1 MMGPIERAWER
12 LNAQDPQGAMKIL
25 RQALAKA
32 PGFAAAHALIGM
44 IHSAHHEDEMAF
56 DALSRAAACDPG
68 DANTWFMLGNA
79 AMILKRHD
87 EGAKAYA
94 RCVALAPMDTRG
106 HDGLGKCLISLG
118 RRDEAIA
125 AFEESVARMPGD
137 ENAWG
142 RYASTLLVIGMVRES
157 LAVLERGS
165 RAVASA
171 NAAASRAAGRSFDES
186 AIQVQSALLAEQRCY
201 SMNFLLDA
209 EPGAHR
215 AAHEL
220 LGKIWASRATRH
232 APHFPATRTFADP
245 ERPLR
250 VGFLSGDFC
259 GHACGWFLE
268 GPLRE
273 WDHSRHALYM
283 FATLERDDAVTARFK
298 AMGHWRPCGGMDDDQ
313 LATTILNDQIDV
325 LIECAGWTEGN
336 RLRALVPRVAPVQ
349 ATYLGYPNTTG
360 IPTLDYRIVDWLTDP
375 AGSEHTCTETLQ
387 RLDRCFV
394 CFRPHDQSPA
404 PSLTVAMRDDAAP
417 ICFASFN
424 RVTKL
429 SDECVATWSRV
440 LRETADHTGRAGAP
454 PSRLLLKSAIVS
466 EETRRDAAAR
476 FASHGVDASRVDL
489 VPYADNH
496 VEHLAMYALV
506 DIALDTYPYHGT
518 TTTCE
523 ATWMG
528 VPVLTRAGDSHRSR
542 VGASLLTSI
551 GAPEL
556 IAHDADDFVAKAVA
570 LAGDRPRL
578 RDYRT
583 TLRQKMHASPLCDA
597 TGHARALE
605 DAARTM
611 WRQWC
616 ARTFP

>member
-12 LNAQDPQGAMKIL
+12 LNAQDPEGAKKIL

-32 PGFAAAHALIGM
+32 PGFAAAHALMGM
-44 IHSAHHEDEMAF
+44 IHSAHHEDELAF
-56 DALSRAAACDPG
+56 DALKRAAASDPS
-68 DANTWFMLGNA
+68 DANNWFMLGNA

-87 EGAKAYA
+87 EGAAAYG
-94 RCVALAPMDTRG
+94 RYVALAPMDTRG

-125 AFEESVARMPGD
+125 VFEESVARTPGD

-157 LAVLERGS
+157 LAVLERGM
-165 RAVASA
+165 RAVAIA
-171 NAAASRAAGRSFDES
+171 NAAALTAAGQPTDPQQPK
-186 AIQVQSALLAEQRCY
+186 AQSALLVEQLCY
-201 SMNFLLDA
+201 SMNFLIDA
-209 EPGAHR
+209 SPGAHR

-220 LGKIWASRATRH
+220 LGRIWALRASRPE
-232 APHFPATRTFADP
+232 PHFARTRPFADP
-245 ERPLR
+245 DRPLR
-250 VGFLSGDFC
+250 IGILSGDFC

-268 GPLRE
+268 GPLSA
-273 WDHSRHALYM
+273 WDHTRHALYM
-283 FATLERDDAVTARFK
+283 FATLERDDEVTARFK
-298 AMGHWRPCGGMDDDQ
+298 QLGQWRPCGGMSDED
-313 LATTILNDQIDV
+313 LAATIRHEQIDV

-360 IPTLDYRIVDWLTDP
+360 IPTMDHRIVDWLTDP
-375 AGSEHTCTETLQ
+375 AGSESACTETLS

-394 CFRPHDQSPA
+394 CFRPHEQSPQPA
-404 PSLTVAMRDDAAP
+404 LTVAMQDVRAP

-440 LRETADHTGRAGAP
+440 LHETGGSAATP

-466 EETRRDAAAR
+466 DETRRDAAAR
-476 FASHGVDASRVDL
+476 FAQHGVEASRIDL
-489 VPYADNH
+489 VPYAANH
-496 VEHLAMYALV
+496 IEHLAMYGLV
-506 DIALDTYPYHGT
+506 DVALDTFPYHGT

-528 VPVLTRAGDSHRSR
+528 VPVLTRAGDAHRSR
-542 VGASLLTSI
+542 VGVSLLTSI
-551 GAPEL
+551 GVPEL
-556 IAHDADDFVAKAVA
+556 IARDADEFVHKARD
-570 LAGDRPRL
+570 LSRDRDRL
-578 RDYRT
+578 RAYRT
-583 TLRQKMHASPLCDA
+583 SLRERMRASPLCDHG
-597 TGHARALE
+597 GHAKALQ
-605 DAARTM
+605 DAARAM

-616 ARTFP
+616 ARTSS

>member
-12 LNAQDPQGAMKIL
+12 LNAQDPEGARKIL

-32 PGFAAAHALIGM
+32 PGMASAHALLGM
-44 IHSAHHEDEMAF
+44 IHSAHHEDAQAF
-56 DALSRAAACDPG
+56 DALKRAVACDPS
-68 DANTWFMLGNA
+68 DADIWFMLGNA

-94 RCVALAPMDTRG
+94 KCVALAPMDTRA

-125 AFEESVARMPGD
+125 TFEESVARTPGD

-157 LAVLERGS
+157 LAVLERGM
-165 RAVASA
+165 RAVATA
-171 NAAASRAAGRSFDES
+171 NANALRAAGNAVDAS
-186 AIQVQSALLAEQRCY
+186 APEAQSALLVEQLCY
-201 SMNFLLDA
+201 SMNFLIDA
-209 EPGAHR
+209 APGAHR
-215 AAHEL
+215 SAHQL
-220 LGKIWASRATRH
+220 LGSIWAWRATRPVP
-232 APHFPATRTFADP
+232 AFPTTRDFANPD
-245 ERPLR
+245 RPLR
-250 VGFLSGDFC
+250 IGILSGDFC

-268 GPLRE
+268 GPVRA
-273 WDHSRHALYM
+273 WNHSRDAIFM
-283 FATLERDDAVTARFK
+283 FATLERDDEVTSRFK
-298 AMGHWRPCGGMDDDQ
+298 AMGNWRPCGGMSDDQ
-313 LATTILNDQIDV
+313 LAATILNEQIDV

-360 IPTLDYRIVDWLTDP
+360 IPTMDYRIVDWLTDP
-375 AGSEHTCTETLQ
+375 AGAEDACTETLQ

-404 PSLTVAMRDDAAP
+404 PTLTAAMRDDGAP

-429 SDECVATWSRV
+429 SEECIATWSRV
-440 LRETADHTGRAGAP
+440 LRETAGDDVTP

-466 EETRRDAAAR
+466 AETRRDAAAR
-476 FASHGVDASRVDL
+476 FAAHGVDASRIDL

-496 VEHLAMYALV
+496 IEHLAMYGQV

-528 VPVLTRAGDSHRSR
+528 VPVLTRAGDAHRSR
-542 VGASLLTSI
+542 VGVSLLTSI
-551 GAPEL
+551 GVPEL
-556 IAHDADDFVAKAVA
+556 IARDADEFVAKAVA
-570 LAGDRPRL
+570 LSRDRARL
-578 RDYRT
+578 RNYRLS
-583 TLRQKMHASPLCDA
+583 LRETMRVSQLCDA
-597 TGHARALE
+597 SGHAQALQ
-605 DAARTM
+605 DAARMM

-616 ARTFP
+616 QRSAT

>member
-12 LNAQDPQGAMKIL
+12 LNAQDPEGARKIL
-25 RQALAKA
+25 RQALARA
-32 PGFAAAHALIGM
+32 PGMAAAHALLGM
-44 IHSAHHEDEMAF
+44 IHSAHHEDAQAF
-56 DALSRAAACDPG
+56 DALKRATACDPSN
-68 DANTWFMLGNA
+68 ANNWFMLGNA

-125 AFEESVARMPGD
+125 IFEESVARTPGD

-157 LAVLERGS
+157 LAVLERGM
-165 RAVASA
+165 RTVAAA
-171 NAAASRAAGRSFDES
+171 NAAALREAGHAIS
-186 AIQVQSALLAEQRCY
+186 ADAPQAQSALLVEQLCY
-201 SMNFLLDA
+201 SMNFLHDA
-209 EPGAHR
+209 SVTAHR

-220 LGKIWASRATRH
+220 LGKIWAQRATR
-232 APHFPATRTFADP
+232 PPTQFPVSRAFADP

-250 VGFLSGDFC
+250 IGVLSGDFC

-268 GPLRE
+268 GPLGA
-273 WDHSRHALYM
+273 WDHSRDTLFM
-283 FATLERDDAVTARFK
+283 FTTLERDDAVTARFK
-298 AMGHWRPCGGMDDDQ
+298 SMGNWRPCGGMTDDQ
-313 LATTILNDQIDV
+313 LAATILADHIDV

-360 IPTLDYRIVDWLTDP
+360 IPTMDYRIVDWHTDP
-375 AGSEHTCTETLQ
+375 AGAEIACTETLQ

-404 PSLTVAMRDDAAP
+404 ATLTAAMRDDAAP

-429 SDECVATWSRV
+429 SEECVAMWSRV
-440 LRETADHTGRAGAP
+440 LRETSGADGAP
-454 PSRLLLKSAIVS
+454 PTRLLLKSAIVS

-476 FASHGVDASRVDL
+476 FASHGVDPSRVDL

-496 VEHLAMYALV
+496 VEHLAMYGLV
-506 DIALDTYPYHGT
+506 DIALDTFPYHGT

-528 VPVLTRAGDSHRSR
+528 VPVLTRAGDAHRSR
-542 VGASLLTSI
+542 VGVSLLTTI

-556 IAHDADDFVAKAVA
+556 IAHDADDFVAKAA
-570 LAGDRPRL
+570 ELSRNRARL
-578 RDYRT
+578 REYRT
-583 TLRQKMHASPLCDA
+583 TLRETMRASPLCDA
-597 TGHARALE
+597 RGHARALQ
-605 DAARTM
+605 DATRAM

-616 ARTFP
+616 ARIAT